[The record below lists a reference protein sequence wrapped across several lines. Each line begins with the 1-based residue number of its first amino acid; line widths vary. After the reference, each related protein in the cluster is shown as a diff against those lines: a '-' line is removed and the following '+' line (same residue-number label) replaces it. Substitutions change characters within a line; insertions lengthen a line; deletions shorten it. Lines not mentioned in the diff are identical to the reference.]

1 MVDSVSK
8 DEWVRARKL
17 LLEKEKEL
25 THLRDEVAVARQRL
39 PWHRVETTYQFS
51 GPDGDVTLA
60 ELFGDKSQLVI
71 YHFMYGPGWQEGC
84 KSCSFWADQYDTI
97 STHIAARDVA
107 LAVVSRAPWQEFQS
121 FKERMA
127 WRFTWVSSAEN
138 TFNMDY
144 HVSHPEGGEGEYNYR
159 TTGVMEEMPG
169 LSVFAK
175 DDNGEIFHTYS
186 CYSRGL
192 DALNATYQVLDLV
205 PKGRDEQDLGFSMG
219 WVQLHDQYE
228 S

>member
-1 MVDSVSK
+1 
-8 DEWVRARKL
+8 
-17 LLEKEKEL
+17 
-25 THLRDEVAVARQRL
+25 LRDEVTDARRQL
-39 PWHRVETTYQFS
+39 PWHKVEADYQFG

-71 YHFMYGPGWQEGC
+71 YHFMYGPGWEEGC
-84 KSCSFWADQYDTI
+84 KSCSFWADQYDSI
-97 STHIAARDVA
+97 STHIAARDLA

-127 WRFTWVSSAEN
+127 WQFTWVSSAES
-138 TFNMDY
+138 TFNMYY
-144 HVSHPEGGEGEYNYR
+144 HVSHPEGGEGEYNYH

-169 LSVFAK
+169 LSIFAK
-175 DDNGEIFHTYS
+175 DDDGAIFHIFS

-219 WVQLHDQYE
+219 WVRFDDEYE